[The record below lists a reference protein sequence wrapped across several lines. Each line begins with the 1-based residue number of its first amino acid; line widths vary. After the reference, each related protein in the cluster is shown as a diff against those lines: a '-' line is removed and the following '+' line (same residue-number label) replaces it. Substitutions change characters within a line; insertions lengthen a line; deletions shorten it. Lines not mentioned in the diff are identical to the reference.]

1 MKTQVNFPRW
11 SYFSDFLIIQRT
23 ERNGEDSRSP
33 PTTYCFREHVPDSLE
48 SGTNLMKQPQAPARA
63 HQRTWPPGPPRCPWA
78 SPRCRSRSTSAW
90 PGGGRTS
97 ASSSFSWI
105 GWRSRHPSCAASLA
119 WGPPAWSGTTGTSR
133 PWARTSG
140 ASRSSWG
147 HLSPQGSG
155 GREGFEESPS
165 SWMLRSVGL
174 KVQPILNFAPNV
186 LPSDMPPTMDHSTAG
201 SCSGGTGEG
210 PHWLAWIISEA
221 FLGLPGWSMGYCRR
235 TQVQYLVRELRS
247 GTPLDAAKKRNTI
260 FPYFQ
265 RSSYSLSLEI
275 LVRSLTPRL
284 QRDWY
289 SNPEW
294 GRTMGVGVE
303 GWGEPFPCWWIVFL
317 SRHPREGKLV

>member
-1 MKTQVNFPRW
+1 MFSEHLITQSWMFENSSEFSQMV
-11 SYFSDFLIIQRT
+11 YFSDFLIIQCT

-33 PTTYCFREHVPDSLE
+33 PTTYCFRERVPDSLE

-63 HQRTWPPGPPRCPWA
+63 HQRTWLPGPPRCPWA
-78 SPRCRSRSTSAW
+78 SPRCHSRSTSAW

-97 ASSSFSWI
+97 AFSSFSWT

-155 GREGFEESPS
+155 GRGGFEESPS

-186 LPSDMPPTMDHSTAG
+186 LPSDMPPTMDHSLQGHVQGEQGRDHTGLLNYIRSLPGTSWVVHGLRHCTSTAG
-201 SCSGGTGEG
+201 GHKFSTWSG
-210 PHWLAWIISEA
+210 
-221 FLGLPGWSMGYCRR
+221 
-235 TQVQYLVRELRS
+235 
-247 GTPLDAAKKRNTI
+247 N
-260 FPYFQ
+260 
-265 RSSYSLSLEI
+265 
-275 LVRSLTPRL
+275 
-284 QRDWY
+284 
-289 SNPEW
+289 
-294 GRTMGVGVE
+294 
-303 GWGEPFPCWWIVFL
+303 
-317 SRHPREGKLV
+317 